1 MSEEYD
7 FAEEDELLSEL
18 IKDITQHIDQGK
30 LIITGSHSIKEKIMA
45 LEAMMMHIE
54 MMHGWEHE
62 NLASFFEEIA
72 EEFNSLREFLDKGK
86 KEFTDLV
93 VLEQA
98 IKKRGKSWILH
109 HKKITIKD
117 EEKFKQISKRT
128 VNKLKEHIAK
138 IKNLISESKILIQ
151 KEEDFDAENE
161 VYRALNSALKLIVSY
176 ETLFENS

>member
-30 LIITGSHSIKEKIMA
+30 LIITGSHSIKEKTMA

-62 NLASFFEEIA
+62 YLADFFTDIA
-72 EEFNSLREFLDKGK
+72 EEFDSLREFIDKGK
-86 KEFTDLV
+86 KEFMDIV

-98 IKKRGKSWILH
+98 EKKRGKKWILH
-109 HKKITIKD
+109 HKKITIKN
-117 EEKFKQISKRT
+117 EEKFKQVSKRT
-128 VNKLKEHIAK
+128 INILKEHIVK
-138 IKNLISESKILIQ
+138 IKKLIAMNHRLMETQEEFDSES
-151 KEEDFDAENE
+151 E
-161 VYRALNSALKLIVSY
+161 VYQALNSALKLMLAY
-176 ETLFENS
+176 ENLLESH